1 METIGYAGRII
12 SIYNLTSMPAFI
24 MQSVLIV
31 LAPAFFSATVYMILG
46 RVITFI
52 NAPQLSI
59 VPHRWLTTIFVL
71 GDVTSFLVQG
81 SGAGLM
87 SSSSSSSRNTGSLII
102 VGGLVIQLL
111 FFGVFFIALI
121 VFDIRCRR
129 QSLSKSIV
137 FHNGNTKLHWHT
149 VVVALYIASTLISIR
164 CVFRAIEFATGFD
177 GYLQSHEVFFYVF
190 DALPMAATLILFNI
204 VVPGYALKGE
214 MSELEDVPMTLG
226 IGR

>member
-1 METIGYAGRII
+1 VETVGYVGRIY
-12 SIYNLTSMPAFI
+12 SINNITSKTAFI

-46 RVITFI
+46 RVIAFI

-71 GDVTSFLVQG
+71 GDVLSFLVQG
-81 SGAGLM
+81 SGAGFM
-87 SSSSSSSRNTGSLII
+87 AGSSSSSRNTGSLII
-102 VGGLVIQLL
+102 VGGLVIQLI

-121 VFDIRCRR
+121 VFDFRCRR
-129 QSLSKSIV
+129 RSLRKSIV
-137 FHNGNTKLHWHT
+137 FENGNTTLHWHT
-149 VVVALYIASTLISIR
+149 VIVALYIASTLISIR

-190 DALPMAATLILFNI
+190 DALPMAATLIIFNI
-204 VVPGYALKGE
+204 IVPGYALKGE
-214 MSELEDVPMTLG
+214 RRELGDVPMTLG
-226 IGR
+226 MGK